1 MENGYP
7 QAENHFR
14 FRDIEKSICSALVP
28 CALTSVSA
36 GSTAPPRLWP
46 KT

>member
-14 FRDIEKSICSALVP
+14 FRDIESGICSAL
-28 CALTSVSA
+28 CAHERFRGFHS
-36 GSTAPPRLWP
+36 PPRLWL